1 MKKLIIASVLMAS
14 SVVVY
19 ADNFTFIQESVSEI
33 PVPAVLWL
41 FSPALI
47 GFLSLRRKS
56 KLEA

>member
-1 MKKLIIASVLMAS
+1 MKKLIIASVLIAS

-19 ADNFTFIQESVSEI
+19 ADNFTFTQESASEI

-41 FSPALI
+41 FSPVLI